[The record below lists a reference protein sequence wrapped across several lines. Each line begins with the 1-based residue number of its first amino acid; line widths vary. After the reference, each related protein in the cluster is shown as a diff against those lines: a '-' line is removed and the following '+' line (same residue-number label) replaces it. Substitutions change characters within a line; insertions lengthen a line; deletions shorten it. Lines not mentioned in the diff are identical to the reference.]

1 MQNNN
6 AKLWDSIA
14 NKTIFVDYSMT
25 PNNEEI
31 KKIHFTKDFPNDIFG
46 FRK

>member
-1 MQNNN
+1 
-6 AKLWDSIA
+6 
-14 NKTIFVDYSMT
+14 MT

-46 FRK
+46 FRKWITQFKYIGVNNKKYLFELKK